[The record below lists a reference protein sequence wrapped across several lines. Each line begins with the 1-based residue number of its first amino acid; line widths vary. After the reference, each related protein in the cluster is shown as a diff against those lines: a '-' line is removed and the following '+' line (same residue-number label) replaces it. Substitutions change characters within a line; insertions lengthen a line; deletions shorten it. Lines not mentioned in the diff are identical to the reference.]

1 MCGFAGY
8 ISCGGQFAVDQEVL
22 EKMHTTIAHRGPD
35 GHGIWVSEKH
45 KAAFVYR
52 RLSIIDLSHA
62 GAQPMF
68 DAQRTTVIMFNG
80 EIYNYKKLR
89 TELEGYG
96 HQFTSQTDTE
106 VFLYAFKQWGIA
118 CLDKLEGMFAAVLG
132 NLLTNEWYCVRDRIG
147 IKPFYFSLEGG
158 YFSFASEI
166 KALWHLPWLNKK
178 LNHQALYHYLTFL
191 VTPAP
196 YTLYQG
202 MYKLPAGMYM
212 KMDTAKEIT
221 FHEWYNPLV
230 PKIMYPEKDLADE
243 QFCIAQ
249 IRTLLTDAVQKRMIS
264 DVSFGV
270 FLSGGVDSSL
280 ITALMSRFT
289 DRVKTFNV
297 SFSDGPEYS
306 EVAWARKVSKLFNT
320 EHYEITIS
328 EKEAFEFFQKMVYHQ
343 DEPLADSVCIPL
355 YYVSKLLRDSGVAVV
370 QVGEGSDELYC
381 GYQSYAQYLDV
392 YRRYYQPTVGIPQP
406 IKKAGAWIAAQ
417 LFPYKKNQQFVV
429 DRWASG
435 QHLFWG
441 EAIAFSDDW
450 KRQLLFFDEKQS
462 EDDVIRKI
470 YPELQQTS
478 DSYAIVEYHL
488 KKFYVKNPQGDFLQ
502 SMTYLELKQR
512 LPELLLM
519 RVDKMTMATSV
530 EGRVPFLDHEHVE
543 FALQVSTALKYKNG
557 ITKYILKKACEGILP
572 NDIIYRK
579 KVGFGTP
586 AAHWFKNGSYF
597 KAYFSDLLSTKRHD
611 LEFLFKG
618 AEIEKIVKNNTLSY
632 GNYSPQLWALQNLLA
647 TGALE

>member
-8 ISCGGQFAVDQEVL
+8 ISCGKQFAVDSEIL

-52 RLSIIDLSHA
+52 RLSIIDLSDA
-62 GAQPMF
+62 GSQPMF
-68 DAQRTTVIMFNG
+68 DAQKTTIIMFNG

-89 TELEGYG
+89 AELEGYG
-96 HQFTSQTDTE
+96 YKFNSQTDTE
-106 VFLYAFKQWGIA
+106 VFLYAFKHWGIA

-132 NLLTNEWYCVRDRIG
+132 NLITDEWYCVRDHIG

-158 YFSFASEI
+158 YLSFASEI
-166 KALWHLPWLNKK
+166 KALWNLPWLNKK

-202 MYKLPAGMYM
+202 IYKLPAGMYM
-212 KMDTAKEIT
+212 KMDATKEVT

-230 PKIMYPEKDLADE
+230 PAITYSEKDMADE
-243 QFCIAQ
+243 QFCIGK
-249 IRTLLTDAVQKRMIS
+249 IRTLLTDSVQKQMIA
-264 DVSFGV
+264 DVPFGV
-270 FLSGGVDSSL
+270 FLSGGIDSSL
-280 ITALMSRFT
+280 ITALMSQFT

-355 YYVSKLLRDSGVAVV
+355 YYVSKLLRDSGVTVV

-392 YRRYYQPTVGIPQP
+392 HRRYYQPTVGLPQP
-406 IKKAGAWIAAQ
+406 LKKAGAWAAAQ
-417 LFPYKKNQQFVV
+417 LFPYKKNQQFII

-450 KRQLLFFDEKQS
+450 KRQLLFSGEKKTDDE
-462 EDDVIRKI
+462 VIRKI
-470 YPELQQTS
+470 YPELQQAS
-478 DSYAIVEYHL
+478 DSYAIIDYHL
-488 KKFYVKNPQGDFLQ
+488 KKFYEKNPQGDFLQ
-502 SMTYLELKQR
+502 SMTYLEFKQR

-530 EGRVPFLDHEHVE
+530 EGRVPFLDHAHVE
-543 FALQVSTALKYKNG
+543 FAFQVSTALKYKDG

-572 NDIIYRK
+572 NDVIYRK

-586 AAHWFKNGSYF
+586 AAHWFKQGSYF
-597 KAYFSDLLSTKRHD
+597 KSYFSDLVSTKEQT
-611 LEFLFKG
+611 LKQLFKG
-618 AEIEKIVKNNTLSY
+618 NEIEKIVKNNALSH

-647 TGALE
+647 TGVLE

>member
-8 ISCGGQFAVDQEVL
+8 ISCGKQFAVDSEIL

-52 RLSIIDLSHA
+52 RLSIIDLSDA
-62 GAQPMF
+62 GSQPMF
-68 DAQRTTVIMFNG
+68 DAQKTTIIMFNG

-89 TELEGYG
+89 AELEGYG
-96 HQFTSQTDTE
+96 YQFNSQTDTE
-106 VFLYAFKQWGIA
+106 VFLYAFKHWGIA

-132 NLLTNEWYCVRDRIG
+132 NLITDEWYCVRDHIG
-147 IKPFYFSLEGG
+147 IKPFYFSLEGR
-158 YFSFASEI
+158 YLSFASEI
-166 KALWHLPWLNKK
+166 KALWNLPWLNKK

-202 MYKLPAGMYM
+202 IYKLPAGMYM
-212 KMDTAKEIT
+212 KMDATKEVT

-230 PKIMYPEKDLADE
+230 PAITYSEKDMADE
-243 QFCIAQ
+243 QFCIGK
-249 IRTLLTDAVQKRMIS
+249 IRTLLTDSVQKQMIA
-264 DVSFGV
+264 DVPFGV
-270 FLSGGVDSSL
+270 FLSGGIDSSL
-280 ITALMSRFT
+280 ITALMSQFT

-355 YYVSKLLRDSGVAVV
+355 YYVSKLLRDSGVTVV
-370 QVGEGSDELYC
+370 QVGEGSDEVYC

-392 YRRYYQPTVGIPQP
+392 HRRYYQPTVGLPQP
-406 IKKAGAWIAAQ
+406 LKKAGAWAAAQ
-417 LFPYKKNQQFVV
+417 LFPYKKNQQFII

-450 KRQLLFFDEKQS
+450 KRQLLFSGEKQT
-462 EDDVIRKI
+462 DDEVIRKI
-470 YPELQQTS
+470 YPELQQAS
-478 DSYAIVEYHL
+478 DSYAIIDYHL
-488 KKFYVKNPQGDFLQ
+488 KKFYEKNPQGDFLQ
-502 SMTYLELKQR
+502 SMIYLEFKQR

-530 EGRVPFLDHEHVE
+530 EGRVPFLDHPHVE
-543 FALQVSTALKYKNG
+543 FAFQVSTALKYKDG

-572 NDIIYRK
+572 NDVIYRK

-586 AAHWFKNGSYF
+586 AAQWFKQGSYF
-597 KAYFSDLLSTKRHD
+597 KTYFSDLVSTKEQV
-611 LEFLFKG
+611 LKQVFKG
-618 AEIEKIVKNNTLSY
+618 NEIEKIVKNNALSH

-647 TGALE
+647 TGVLE